1 MATYQELMDSWN
13 KDHETMINT
22 PPNAEHFAASDRIK
36 GYSDQMYGLGQYASQ
51 GPVQGAQEYWTAQNQ
66 ATAAANGGS
75 IPPGMQ
81 SQAQSQPQARTMAAR
96 PQQQGAGMM
105 GGVPQQQAQGAMGN
119 MQAYGTPNSQ
129 VALNSGFGSVQ
140 GVTDAMMGRLQPQM
154 DQARQAEIS
163 RLKAQGIPE
172 NSPAWSRAM
181 DTLNRSDVDARNQ
194 GLLAGTAENNNIF
207 NRGLAQNNQVY
218 GQNLQNQ
225 QFASQN
231 NQQAFGQRFNEAQ
244 LASQNAA
251 NQANQGYQQGQ
262 LQIQQRQQAMNEA
275 NNPYQQMMWMNSMQQ
290 GNPVFGNVTNA
301 GLGGS
306 TDYSQ
311 AGKDTYQG
319 LLGNYNAKAAENA
332 AKIGGIGQLA
342 GGIGSSLVN
351 NPNAVGNVASNV
363 GGLIGGIGDAAKT
376 IGGWFS

>member
-1 MATYQELMDSWN
+1 MADN
-13 KDHETMINT
+13 
-22 PPNAEHFAASDRIK
+22 
-36 GYSDQMYGLGQYASQ
+36 YGL
-51 GPVQGAQEYWTAQNQ
+51 
-66 ATAAANGGS
+66 
-75 IPPGMQ
+75 
-81 SQAQSQPQARTMAAR
+81 
-96 PQQQGAGMM
+96 M
-105 GGVPQQQAQGAMGN
+105 GDMS
-119 MQAYGTPNSQ
+119 AYGTPNSQ
-129 VALNSGFGSVQ
+129 VALNSGFDSVQ

-231 NQQAFGQRFNEAQ
+231 NQQGFNQRFNEQQ
-244 LASQNAA
+244 LASQNA
-251 NQANQGYQQGQ
+251 YQQGNLANQSGQ
-262 LQIQQRQQAMNEA
+262 LEIQQRQQAMAEA

-290 GNPVFGNVTNA
+290 SNPVFGTVTNA

-311 AGKDTYQG
+311 AGQDTYNG
-319 LLGNYNAKAAENA
+319 LLGNYNAETAADA
-332 AKIGGIGQLA
+332 AQIGGIAQLA
-342 GGIGSSLVN
+342 GGIGS
-351 NPNAVGNVASNV
+351 AVINTPTAGSNVASNV
-363 GGLIGGIGDAAKT
+363 NGLIGGVGDAAQT
-376 IGGWFS
+376 VGGWFP